1 MIALAA
7 ALLLQGTQPPT
18 SWPGGVP
25 PPTGTV
31 VMTPVSAGTFAQGCQ
46 RSDDTENDA
55 CNMYIWGV
63 ADALAANGIICPPTN
78 SWTIIAGRLV
88 KNRLRDHPEA
98 LEYHPYFLIRDALV
112 AQYRC
117 RPRR

>member
-1 MIALAA
+1 
-7 ALLLQGTQPPT
+7 
-18 SWPGGVP
+18 V
-25 PPTGTV
+25 
-31 VMTPVSAGTFAQGCQ
+31 
-46 RSDDTENDA
+46 

-63 ADALAANGIICPPTN
+63 ADALAVSGVICPPTT
-78 SWTIIAGRLV
+78 SWTIIAARLV

-117 RPRR
+117 RVITPRRVR